1 MGAVRAE
8 APARVRSRLGGDI
21 PWYVGAVLVG
31 CALNIAAAIRQ
42 PYSYDEIQQ
51 ITPYGSNSIVE
62 ILSATRQ
69 PPLDP
74 LLGALIQ
81 HVLGV
86 GQLRQHLVP
95 LLAGIGTLTL
105 MSLLLRRL
113 RLGPAGAFA
122 VLVLATAP
130 LMVRYSTYTRPYA
143 LPLFLMVLFAYAA
156 QKYLDEGRRGWLV
169 VAAVTAVALPL
180 TRVAEPVVFLLT
192 TAAILAFLGCRGR
205 LSWAQSGPL
214 IAASGGTLVLVGLPM
229 YLLLAARAGS
239 FYDPSA
245 SGVLDRFGTGVRE
258 IATAV
263 PPLLATSFPWWPAT
277 LLVIVTALA
286 LPASRRQLLQW
297 WTWWPFLAAPVV
309 FLLAYHILNP
319 FSFYALPY
327 RARSLYFFLP
337 AYVLVIA
344 ALSAVVTNGKAAVPQ
359 RLRIGLSVLLGGVLV
374 GQLPATADVVLK
386 NAAPDFGQISEVLTE
401 DLPDDAI
408 VLYDRPT
415 PAGQSR
421 QPFLGT
427 PRYMGTTPY
436 VQTVSDLV
444 DDSDYIPENGP
455 VYVLVN
461 GQCASPG
468 RCEPTRTPWDED
480 VPGWRIAYQVER
492 FTLYEPTEGQAG
504 PAGVIAA
511 LRAVGDALGPE
522 LGYVETFT
530 AATLLEEQGRSAEGK
545 ALIDQMYSEA
555 TPEVAQRIRDMAE
568 QDQLDPF
575 E

>member
-480 VPGWRIAYQVER
+480 VPGWQIAYQVER

>member
-1 MGAVRAE
+1 
-8 APARVRSRLGGDI
+8 
-21 PWYVGAVLVG
+21 VLVG

-192 TAAILAFLGCRGR
+192 TAAILAFLSYRGR

-239 FYDPSA
+239 FYDPSP

-480 VPGWRIAYQVER
+480 VPGWQIAYQVER

>member
-309 FLLAYHILNP
+309 FLLAYHFLNP

-480 VPGWRIAYQVER
+480 VPGWQIAYQVER

>member
-74 LLGALIQ
+74 LLGALVQ

-192 TAAILAFLGCRGR
+192 TAAILAFLSCRGR

-239 FYDPSA
+239 FYDPSP

-480 VPGWRIAYQVER
+480 VPGWQIAYQVER

>member
-74 LLGALIQ
+74 LLGALVQ

-192 TAAILAFLGCRGR
+192 TAAILAFLSCRGR

-344 ALSAVVTNGKAAVPQ
+344 ALSAVVTNGKGAVPQ
-359 RLRIGLSVLLGGVLV
+359 QLRIGLSVLLGGVLV

-480 VPGWRIAYQVER
+480 VPGWQIAYQVER

-545 ALIDQMYSEA
+545 ALIEQMYSEA

>member
-74 LLGALIQ
+74 LLGALVQ

-192 TAAILAFLGCRGR
+192 TAAILAFLSYRGR

-297 WTWWPFLAAPVV
+297 WMWWPFLAAPVV

-344 ALSAVVTNGKAAVPQ
+344 ALSAVVTNGKAAIPQ

-480 VPGWRIAYQVER
+480 VPGWQIAYQVER

-545 ALIDQMYSEA
+545 ALIEQMYSEA

>member
-1 MGAVRAE
+1 MGAVRTE
-8 APARVRSRLGGDI
+8 VPVPVRSRLGGDV
-21 PWYVGAVLVG
+21 PWYVAAVLVG

-51 ITPYGSNSIVE
+51 ITPYGSDSIVE
-62 ILSATRQ
+62 ITSATRQ

-74 LLGALIQ
+74 LLGALVQ

-95 LLAGIGTLTL
+95 LAAGIGTLTV

-113 RLGPAGAFA
+113 RLGTAGAFA

-143 LPLFLMVLFAYAA
+143 LPLFLMMLFAYAA
-156 QKYLDEGRRGWLV
+156 QRYLEQRRRGWLV

-192 TAAILAFLGCRGR
+192 TAAILAFFSYRGH
-205 LSWAQSGPL
+205 LSWAQSTPL
-214 IAASGGTLVLVGLPM
+214 IAASGGTLLFVGVPM
-229 YLLLAARAGS
+229 YLLLASKAHG
-239 FYDPSA
+239 FYDPSP
-245 SGVLDRFGTGVRE
+245 SGVIDRFGTGVHE
-258 IATAV
+258 VVTAV
-263 PPLLATSFPWWPAT
+263 PPLLASSFPWWPAT
-277 LLVIVTALA
+277 LLVIVTALVV
-286 LPASRRQLLQW
+286 PDSRRRLLQW
-297 WTWWPFLAAPVV
+297 WMWWPFLAAPVV
-309 FLLAYHILNP
+309 FLLAYHFLNP

-344 ALSAVVTNGKAAVPQ
+344 ALSAVVSNGKATPQ
-359 RLRIGLSVLLGGVLV
+359 RLRIGLSILLGAVLV
-374 GQLPATADVVLK
+374 GQLPATADVVLR
-386 NAAPDFGQISEVLTE
+386 NAAPDFGQVSDVLTR
-401 DLPDDAI
+401 DVPDNAI

-427 PRYMGTTPY
+427 PRYMGITPY
-436 VQTVSDLV
+436 VETVFYLADNA
-444 DDSDYIPENGP
+444 DEIPRDGP

-461 GQCASPG
+461 GQCAAPG
-468 RCEPTRTPWDED
+468 RCEPTRTPWVED
-480 VPGWRIAYQVER
+480 VSGWQIAYQEER
-492 FTLYEPTEGQAG
+492 FTLYEPTEGQSG
-504 PAGVIAA
+504 RTGVITA

-522 LGYVETFT
+522 LGYVETFV
-530 AATLLEEQGRSAEGK
+530 AAALLDKQGRSAEGE
-545 ALIDQMYSEA
+545 ALIEQMYAEA
-555 TPEVAQRIRDMAE
+555 SPEVAERIRDMAE
-568 QDQLDPF
+568 QEQLDPF
-575 E
+575 Q

>member
-74 LLGALIQ
+74 LLGALVQ

-192 TAAILAFLGCRGR
+192 TAAILAFLSYRGR

-286 LPASRRQLLQW
+286 LPASRRLLLQW
-297 WTWWPFLAAPVV
+297 WMWWPFLAAPVV
-309 FLLAYHILNP
+309 FLLAYHFLNP

-344 ALSAVVTNGKAAVPQ
+344 ALSAVVTNVKAAVPQ

-480 VPGWRIAYQVER
+480 VPGWQMAYQVER

>member
-169 VAAVTAVALPL
+169 MAAVTAVALPL

-192 TAAILAFLGCRGR
+192 TAAILAFLSCRGR

-239 FYDPSA
+239 FYDPSP

-480 VPGWRIAYQVER
+480 VPGWQIAYQVER

>member
-480 VPGWRIAYQVER
+480 VPGWQIAYQVER

-545 ALIDQMYSEA
+545 ALIEQMYSEA

>member
-192 TAAILAFLGCRGR
+192 TAAILAFLSYRGR

-297 WTWWPFLAAPVV
+297 WMWWPFLAAPVV

-480 VPGWRIAYQVER
+480 VPGWQIAYQVER

>member
-8 APARVRSRLGGDI
+8 APARVRSRLDGDI

-74 LLGALIQ
+74 LLGALVQ

-95 LLAGIGTLTL
+95 LLAGIGTLIL

-192 TAAILAFLGCRGR
+192 TAAILAFLSYRGR

-239 FYDPSA
+239 FYDPSP

-286 LPASRRQLLQW
+286 LPASRRQLLQRW
-297 WTWWPFLAAPVV
+297 MWWPFLAAPVV

-468 RCEPTRTPWDED
+468 RCEPNRTPWDED
-480 VPGWRIAYQVER
+480 VPGWQIAYQVER
-492 FTLYEPTEGQAG
+492 FTLYGPTEGQAG

-545 ALIDQMYSEA
+545 ALIEQMYSEA

-568 QDQLDPF
+568 QAQLDPF
-575 E
+575 A

>member
-74 LLGALIQ
+74 LVGALVQ

-297 WTWWPFLAAPVV
+297 WMWWPFLAAPVV

-480 VPGWRIAYQVER
+480 VPGWQIAYQVER

>member
-74 LLGALIQ
+74 LLGALVQ

-86 GQLRQHLVP
+86 GQLQQHLVP

-192 TAAILAFLGCRGR
+192 TAAILAFLSCRGR

-444 DDSDYIPENGP
+444 DDSDYIPEDGP

-480 VPGWRIAYQVER
+480 VPGWQIAYQVER

>member
-192 TAAILAFLGCRGR
+192 TAAILAFLSYRGR

-239 FYDPSA
+239 FYDPSP

-480 VPGWRIAYQVER
+480 VPGWQIAYQVER

>member
-1 MGAVRAE
+1 
-8 APARVRSRLGGDI
+8 
-21 PWYVGAVLVG
+21 VLVG

-192 TAAILAFLGCRGR
+192 TAAILAFLSYRGR

-239 FYDPSA
+239 FYDPSP

-258 IATAV
+258 IATVV

-297 WTWWPFLAAPVV
+297 WMWWPFLAAPVV

-344 ALSAVVTNGKAAVPQ
+344 ALSAMVTNGKAAVPQ

-480 VPGWRIAYQVER
+480 VPGWQIAYQVER

>member
-74 LLGALIQ
+74 LLGALVQ

-192 TAAILAFLGCRGR
+192 TAAILAFLSCRGR

-229 YLLLAARAGS
+229 YLLLAARAGG
-239 FYDPSA
+239 FYDLSA

-309 FLLAYHILNP
+309 FLLAYHFLNP

-421 QPFLGT
+421 QPFIGT

-444 DDSDYIPENGP
+444 DDSDYIPVNGP

-480 VPGWRIAYQVER
+480 VPGWQMAYQVER

-530 AATLLEEQGRSAEGK
+530 AATLLEERGRSAEGK
-545 ALIDQMYSEA
+545 ALIEQMYSEA